1 MKCALLG
8 FGYWGK
14 IIEKYIRQ
22 SDRFSLKYIYSPS
35 LNNGVSIEKIIK
47 DKDIECIFICTP
59 ITTHYE
65 LCKLAIN
72 NGKHVFCEKPLSNNA
87 KEIHELRDISYK
99 KNVCIYTDYI
109 YTNSK
114 SINYIKNSLKEIG
127 KIQYIKSQIKQFGKF
142 YKEDNVYSVIGSHMI
157 SAIIYILSNSYIKF
171 ELLNNIAIRSDKN
184 NVLDGVINFKINN
197 DIYGSI
203 ECSLTNKDKIR
214 TLEFI
219 GEYGTLKFDMLSK
232 NTVEKVLI
240 KEEANGFSIKEENYY
255 SYSENDNLKFA
266 IDDFYSYIKNNESN
280 NLDLSLKVT
289 EVLESINSA
298 IK

>member
-114 SINYIKNSLKEIG
+114 SINYIKNNLKEIG

-157 SAIIYILSNSYIKF
+157 SAIIYILSNENIKF
-171 ELLNNIAIRSDKN
+171 ELLNNIVIRSDAN
-184 NVLDGVINFKINN
+184 NVLDGIIDFEINN
-197 DIYGSI
+197 NIYGSI

-219 GEYGTLKFDMLSK
+219 GEYGTLKFDMLSE
-232 NTVEKVLI
+232 NTVQKVLI

-289 EVLESINSA
+289 EILESINST